1 MVTRRIGGG
10 EFPGLRIDGAADED
24 PIRLRRGDAERRA
37 QQVEHGLERGV
48 GRKQCELEVPEA
60 KAADNRSHRVE
71 RGRAQAQKRRVAAND
86 DLLGRDDLR
95 QSIDD
100 LGAGGCRLNR
110 TCQKRGDN
118 RDEGSRADSHGVVQS
133 KALANHRTVSF
144 QTVVGALQR
153 AKWERVALAPLCLA
167 KSASWSVAPPPR
179 GGAATLRRSGATQ
192 PVSLQLEPE
201 VLPVNAGPAS
211 GLGDVVAGRAK
222 EVVEITPFES
232 LQGLGASGVER
243 LEYAVARRRD
253 RSLDSQDRLAVRRID
268 AQVLG

>member
-118 RDEGSRADSHGVVQS
+118 RDEGSRAESHGVVQS
-133 KALANHRTVSF
+133 KALAKPPYRVISDSCRRSSASKVGACGAGAPLSRKVSF
-144 QTVVGALQR
+144 L
-153 AKWERVALAPLCLA
+153 EC
-167 KSASWSVAPPPR
+167 
-179 GGAATLRRSGATQ
+179 GAAAPRWGGNAT
-192 PVSLQLEPE
+192 P
-201 VLPVNAGPAS
+201 
-211 GLGDVVAGRAK
+211 K
-222 EVVEITPFES
+222 
-232 LQGLGASGVER
+232 
-243 LEYAVARRRD
+243 
-253 RSLDSQDRLAVRRID
+253 
-268 AQVLG
+268 

>member
-1 MVTRRIGGG
+1 MVTRRTGGG
-10 EFPGLRIDGAADED
+10 EFPGLRIDGAADQD
-24 PIRLRRGDAERRA
+24 PIRLCRGDAERRA

-71 RGRAQAQKRRVAAND
+71 RGRAQAQKPRAAAND

-100 LGAGGCRLNR
+100 LDGGGCRLNR
-110 TCQKRGDN
+110 TCQKRGDDG
-118 RDEGSRADSHGVVQS
+118 DEGSRSESHGVVQS

-144 QTVVGALQR
+144 QTVVEATER
-153 AKWERVALAPLCLA
+153 AKWELVALAPLRLA
-167 KSASWSVAPPPR
+167 KSASWSVVPPPR
-179 GGAATLRRSGATQ
+179 GGAATLRRSGAAQ
-192 PVSLQLEPE
+192 SVSLQLEPE
-201 VLPVNAGPAS
+201 ILPVNAGPAS

-222 EVVEITPFES
+222 ETVEVGPFEP

-243 LEYAVARRRD
+243 LEDPVPRRCD
-253 RSLDSQDRLAVRRID
+253 RSLDSQDRFAVRRID
-268 AQVLG
+268 A